1 MSAVDH
7 SINQMNLIRFYE
19 SVPKF
24 TLCFSSSMTM
34 VHNTAMEKVLDTAG
48 IIDNGKFIPG
58 GFSIELE
65 NGSIKYITRQ
75 KAAGKWKNCIAVPGL
90 IQTHVHLG
98 QTLFRGMAEGKCLL
112 PWLENRIWPFEA
124 SHTPDTLAVSVIQ
137 SLRELFSSGCTGLLD
152 MGVLRHSEV
161 TVDILR
167 RSGAR
172 ALIGNSLMDVGPDW
186 ITGELSWLA
195 EETERV
201 KKSCG
206 DHVTYA
212 YTPRFALSCSDS
224 LWDWMAEIPV
234 GVKRTTHASESQYEI
249 SHPVLRES
257 RGNVHFLQSKGF
269 TGPDTL
275 LAHCIHLQ
283 DGEMQILRESGTTAV
298 HCPWTNLRLGSGIAD
313 IPAMRNG
320 NIRVTVASDG
330 AACNNRLDL
339 AGDLRLAMGLASIV
353 KSSAAMDSKF
363 WFNSA
368 SHSAARALGWEN
380 TGRIAENFTADITL
394 IKPTDEEWEELQ
406 LSEDPVRYIL
416 ELIWPERV
424 VLTMVAGRTVYQNGE
439 FPTLPSLPMKISGA
453 RQLILDR
460 ASRIPGNPLSR

>member
-1 MSAVDH
+1 M
-7 SINQMNLIRFYE
+7 NQMNLIRFNE

-24 TLCFSSSMTM
+24 TLCFSSSIRV
-34 VHNTAMEKVLDTAG
+34 VHNTAMEKVLDVAG
-48 IIDNGKFIPG
+48 IIENGKFIRG

-65 NGSIKYITRQ
+65 NGSIKSITRQ
-75 KAAGKWKNCIAVPGL
+75 NVTGKWKNCIAMPGL
-90 IQTHVHLG
+90 IQSHVHLG
-98 QTLFRGMAEGKCLL
+98 QTLFRGMAEGKQLL

-137 SLRELFSSGCTGLLD
+137 SLRELFRAGCTGLLD

-167 RSGAR
+167 RSGTR

-186 ITGELSWLA
+186 ITEELSWLA

-201 KKSCG
+201 KKTCG
-206 DHVTYA
+206 GHVTYA

-224 LWDWMAEIPV
+224 VWEWMAELPAGI
-234 GVKRTTHASESQYEI
+234 KRTTHASESQDEI
-249 SHPVLRES
+249 NHPTIREH
-257 RGNVHFLQSKGF
+257 RGNIHFLRKKGF

-283 DGEMQILRESGTTAV
+283 NGEMQILQESGTTAV

-339 AGDLRLAMGLASIV
+339 AGDLRLAMSLASI
-353 KSSAAMDSKF
+353 KQSPGAISSEF

-368 SHSAARALGWEN
+368 TESAALALGWTDTGKLSEN
-380 TGRIAENFTADITL
+380 YSADITL
-394 IKPTDEEWEELQ
+394 IEPSDEEWEELE

-416 ELIWPERV
+416 ELPWPERI
-424 VLTMVAGRTVYQNGE
+424 VLTIIAGKTVYRDGE
-439 FPTLPSLPMKISGA
+439 FPTLPSLPMTVSGA
-453 RQLILDR
+453 KQLVLDR
-460 ASRIPGNPLSR
+460 AREIPGNPLSK

>member
-1 MSAVDH
+1 M
-7 SINQMNLIRFYE
+7 R
-19 SVPKF
+19 
-24 TLCFSSSMTM
+24 M
-34 VHNTAMEKVLDTAG
+34 VHNTTMEKVLDVAG
-48 IIDNGKFIPG
+48 IIDNGKFISG

-65 NGSIKYITRQ
+65 NGSIKSIARQ
-75 KAAGKWKNCIAVPGL
+75 NASGKWKNCIAMPGL
-90 IQTHVHLG
+90 IQTHIHLG
-98 QTLFRGMAEGKCLL
+98 QTLFRGMAEGKALL
-112 PWLENRIWPFEA
+112 PWLETRIWPFEA

-152 MGVLRHSEV
+152 MGVLRYSEV

-186 ITGELSWLA
+186 ITEELSWLA

-201 KKSCG
+201 KNSCG
-206 DHVTYA
+206 GHVTYA
-212 YTPRFALSCSDS
+212 YTPRFALSCSDGV
-224 LWDWMAEIPV
+224 WEWMALLPAGI
-234 GVKRTTHASESQYEI
+234 KRTTHASESQDEI
-249 SHPVLRES
+249 KHPVLRES
-257 RGNVHFLQSKGF
+257 RGNVHFLQRKGF

-283 DGEMQILRESGTTAV
+283 DGEMQILGESGTTAV

-339 AGDLRLAMGLASIV
+339 AGDLRLAMGLASIK
-353 KSSAAMDSKF
+353 KSPASLSTEF

-368 SHSAARALGWEN
+368 SRSAARALGWKD
-380 TGRIAENFTADITL
+380 TGRLAENFAADIVL
-394 IKPTDEEWEELQ
+394 IEPSDEEWEELE

-416 ELIWPERV
+416 ELNWPERV
-424 VLTMVAGRTVYQNGE
+424 VLTMVAGRTVYSNGE
-439 FPTLPSLPMKISGA
+439 LPTLPSLPMKVSEA
-453 RQLILDR
+453 RQLVLDG
-460 ASRIPGNPLSR
+460 ASGIQGNPLFK

>member
-1 MSAVDH
+1 M
-7 SINQMNLIRFYE
+7 R
-19 SVPKF
+19 
-24 TLCFSSSMTM
+24 M
-34 VHNTAMEKVLDTAG
+34 VHNTAMGKILDVAG
-48 IIDNGKFIPG
+48 IIDNGKFIHG

-65 NGSIKYITRQ
+65 NGSIKSITKQ
-75 KAAGKWKNCIAVPGL
+75 NPSGKWKNCIAMPGL
-90 IQTHVHLG
+90 IQSHIHLG
-98 QTLFRGMAEGKCLL
+98 QTLFRGMAEDKALL

-152 MGVLRHSEV
+152 MGVLRYSEV

-186 ITGELSWLA
+186 ITEELSWLK

-201 KKSCG
+201 NNSCG
-206 DHVTYA
+206 GLVTYA
-212 YTPRFALSCSDS
+212 YVPRFALSCSDS
-224 LWDWMAEIPV
+224 IWEWMSEIPA
-234 GVKRTTHASESQYEI
+234 GIKRTTHASESQDEI
-249 SHPVLRES
+249 KHPVIRES
-257 RGNVHFLQSKGF
+257 RGNVHFLQRKGF

-283 DGEMQILRESGTTAV
+283 DGEMQILQESGTTAV

-313 IPAMRNG
+313 IPAMNSI

-339 AGDLRLAMGLASIV
+339 AGDLRLAMSLASI
-353 KSSAAMDSKF
+353 KKSPGAINSEFWFSSASR
-363 WFNSA
+363 
-368 SHSAARALGWEN
+368 SAALALGWKNAGRLSEN
-380 TGRIAENFTADITL
+380 YSADIAL
-394 IKPTDEEWEELQ
+394 IEPSGEEWEELE

-416 ELIWPERV
+416 ELPWPERIV
-424 VLTMVAGRTVYQNGE
+424 STIVAGRTVYRDGE
-439 FPTLPSLPMKISGA
+439 FPTLPSLSMKVSEA
-453 RQLILDR
+453 RQLVLDR
-460 ASRIPGNPLSR
+460 ATEIPGNPLSK

>member
-1 MSAVDH
+1 M
-7 SINQMNLIRFYE
+7 R
-19 SVPKF
+19 
-24 TLCFSSSMTM
+24 M
-34 VHNTAMEKVLDTAG
+34 VHNTTMEKVLDVAG
-48 IIDNGKFIPG
+48 IIENGKFITG

-65 NGSIKYITRQ
+65 KGSIKSIARQ
-75 KAAGKWKNCIAVPGL
+75 NASGKWKNCIAMPGL
-90 IQTHVHLG
+90 IQTHIHLG
-98 QTLFRGMAEGKCLL
+98 QTLFRGMAEGKELL
-112 PWLENRIWPFEA
+112 PWLETRIWPFEA

-152 MGVLRHSEV
+152 MGVLRYSEV

-172 ALIGNSLMDVGPDW
+172 ALIGNSLMDMGPDW
-186 ITGELSWLA
+186 MTEELSWLA

-201 KKSCG
+201 KNSCG
-206 DHVTYA
+206 GHVTYA

-224 LWDWMAEIPV
+224 VWEWMAELPAGI
-234 GVKRTTHASESQYEI
+234 KRTTHASESQDEI
-249 SHPVLRES
+249 KHPVIKES

-283 DGEMQILRESGTTAV
+283 DGEMQILQESGTTVV

-339 AGDLRLAMGLASIV
+339 AGDLRLAMGLASIK
-353 KSSAAMDSKF
+353 KSTADTDTEF

-368 SHSAARALGWEN
+368 SRSAARALGWNN
-380 TGRIAENFTADITL
+380 TGRLVENFTADIVL
-394 IKPTDEEWEELQ
+394 LEPSDEEWEELE

-416 ELIWPERV
+416 ELNWPERI
-424 VLTMVAGRTVYQNGE
+424 VLTMVAGRTVYRDGE
-439 FPTLPSLPMKISGA
+439 FPTLPSLPIRIHEA
-453 RQLILDR
+453 RRLILDR
-460 ASRIPGNPLSR
+460 AGGIPGNPLSK